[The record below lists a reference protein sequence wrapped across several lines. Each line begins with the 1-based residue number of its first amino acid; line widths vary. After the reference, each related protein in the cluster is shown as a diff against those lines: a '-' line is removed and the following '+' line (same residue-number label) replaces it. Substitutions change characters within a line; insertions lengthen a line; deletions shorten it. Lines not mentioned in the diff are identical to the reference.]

1 LVQVQIRLAPQCG
14 QQQQYRIQ
22 IEIEIKNNNKM
33 TIERFLKQE
42 FKKQNHLCHSAPHMA
57 GVVVPIACKRVISFT
72 LDATAI
78 YNGARLACSFRSLS
92 GATETRPRWNMNN
105 LLETFNTYGWRPSLA
120 LSEDENFMD
129 LVLLVTRSSKLK
141 QGSMACILVQPAAS
155 ENVEPSLAL
164 DRIISVST
172 NQALYKES
180 ESDIHAEIAAIGQAA
195 QTARSTKN
203 CTAYITMPPCKRCFA
218 ALLSAGV
225 RRIVSRHPSPL
236 TGIAEQHDIEM
247 VYIESLEEQRAR
259 VDGIVEAFLGD
270 EAGYTSGDQ
279 Q

>member
-1 LVQVQIRLAPQCG
+1 
-14 QQQQYRIQ
+14 
-22 IEIEIKNNNKM
+22 
-33 TIERFLKQE
+33 
-42 FKKQNHLCHSAPHMA
+42 
-57 GVVVPIACKRVISFT
+57 
-72 LDATAI
+72 
-78 YNGARLACSFRSLS
+78 
-92 GATETRPRWNMNN
+92 MNN
-105 LLETFNTYGWRPSLA
+105 LLEPFNTYGWKPSLD

-141 QGSMACILVQPAAS
+141 QGSMACILVQPDAA
-155 ENVEPSLAL
+155 ENVEQERSSAL

-180 ESDIHAEIAAIGQAA
+180 ESDIHAEIAAIGRAA

-236 TGIAEQHDIEM
+236 IGIAEQHDIEM
-247 VYIESLEEQRAR
+247 VCIENFEEQRAR
-259 VDGIVEAFLGD
+259 VDCIVEAFLD
-270 EAGYTSGDQ
+270 NDAGYTSSGQ

>member
-1 LVQVQIRLAPQCG
+1 
-14 QQQQYRIQ
+14 
-22 IEIEIKNNNKM
+22 
-33 TIERFLKQE
+33 
-42 FKKQNHLCHSAPHMA
+42 MA
-57 GVVVPIACKRVISFT
+57 GVVSIACKRVTRVPVST
-72 LDATAI
+72 LDVTTI
-78 YNGARLACSFRSLS
+78 YNGSRLACSTRSLS
-92 GATETRPRWNMNN
+92 GATKIRTTRRNMNN
-105 LLETFNTYGWRPSLA
+105 MLVSFNTYGWRPSLA

-155 ENVEPSLAL
+155 ENVEQEPSSVL

-172 NQALYKES
+172 NRALYKES

-236 TGIAEQHDIEM
+236 IGIAEQHDIEM
-247 VYIESLEEQRAR
+247 VCIERLEEQRAR
-259 VDGIVEAFLGD
+259 VDCIVEAFHD
-270 EAGYTSGDQ
+270 KEAGYTSGDQ